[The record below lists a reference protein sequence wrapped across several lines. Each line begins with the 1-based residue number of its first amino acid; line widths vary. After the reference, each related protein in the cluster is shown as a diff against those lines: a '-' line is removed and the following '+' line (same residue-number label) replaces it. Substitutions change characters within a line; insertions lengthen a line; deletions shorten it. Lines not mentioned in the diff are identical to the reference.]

1 MIQSS
6 KRLRLRS
13 ANPTRTIALSAAEL
27 TEFIPPDKRAKDGWS
42 VGQTG
47 KQMVREDEQGSEHQ
61 PPVARHLER
70 VDLFCITELFAEGAS
85 IYDVHT

>member
-70 VDLFCITELFAEGAS
+70 VDLFWYYRIVC
-85 IYDVHT
+85 